1 MLLNAVLLISLCVQ
15 CLHIAG
21 AVSNEGARAQRET
34 RSVETEGQGGPLY
47 TALCI
52 DMVCLLF
59 QVHVHSVRRG
69 AWRRRDRGARCTQLC
84 FLHPAARVV
93 ISVAGG
99 ATAATLD

>member
-47 TALCI
+47 TALLPAPSCP
-52 DMVCLLF
+52 CRNLC
-59 QVHVHSVRRG
+59 RG
-69 AWRRRDRGARCTQLC
+69 GCYCCYA
-84 FLHPAARVV
+84 
-93 ISVAGG
+93 
-99 ATAATLD
+99 